1 MFTKIPTKKLVCGFE
16 MPVYGLGT
24 WQMGGRKEADP
35 LNDDRADI
43 EAIKYA
49 IDCGITH
56 FDTAENYAAGHSEE
70 LLGEAIKGYERN
82 KLFIVSKV
90 GRNKLKYQDLIKSA
104 EESLKRVDTNYFDL
118 FLIHAPSLEIP
129 IQESMDAMNNLLKRG
144 LIKNIGVSNFTV
156 ERFSQAQKCSEA
168 KIMAN
173 QLHLNLKYRE
183 AEQKGLVKYCQEND
197 VMFIAWRPLQKGLL
211 LSENCAILEELCKKY
226 DKTPSQVA
234 LNWLI
239 SQKNI
244 ITLSKTRDKAHLDE
258 NLGALD
264 WNMAAEDIER
274 LRTDFPDQQSVS
286 DAVPLV

>member
-1 MFTKIPTKKLVCGFE
+1 MSTKIPTKKLVCGFE

-35 LNDDRADI
+35 LNDDKADI

-49 IDCGITH
+49 IDSGVTH

-70 LLGEAIKGYERN
+70 LLGEAIKGHERS

-90 GRNKLKYQDLIKSA
+90 GRNKLKYQDLIQSA
-104 EESLKRVDTNYFDL
+104 EESLKRVGTEYFDL

-129 IQESMDAMNNLLKRG
+129 IQESMDAMNKLLKRG
-144 LIKNIGVSNFTV
+144 LAKHIGVSNFTA

-168 KIMAN
+168 KIVAN

-211 LSENCAILEELCKKY
+211 VSESFGILDELCKKY
-226 DKTPSQVA
+226 DKTSSQIA
-234 LNWLI
+234 INWLL

-244 ITLSKTRDKAHLDE
+244 VTLSKTRDRAHLDE
-258 NLGALD
+258 NLGALGWD
-264 WNMAAEDIER
+264 MEADDVEK
-274 LRTDFPDQQSVS
+274 LRKEFPDQQSVS